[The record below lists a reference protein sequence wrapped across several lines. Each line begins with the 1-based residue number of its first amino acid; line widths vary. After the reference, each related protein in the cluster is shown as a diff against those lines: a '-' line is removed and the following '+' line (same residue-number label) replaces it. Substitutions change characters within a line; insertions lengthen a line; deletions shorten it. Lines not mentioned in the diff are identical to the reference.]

1 MIRRAMKNSKFTC
14 LLMPL
19 SFFKST
25 LLIFLFIEISCG
37 SGMEKKIVNPEI
49 IPQNSNNYQNQHDNS
64 GKDPIIVGA
73 NQFSNYYTTLRG
85 KKIGIVANQTS
96 VVVDSLLT
104 FFENP
109 IVSKEG
115 EKVEEYHLVDFLLA
129 FDIDISSVFAPEHG
143 FRGTADAGEVVKDG
157 KDNITGL
164 PVFSLY
170 GKNKKPT
177 PQQLKDIDIMV
188 FDIQDVGARFYTY
201 ISTLHYIME
210 ACAENNIPL
219 LILDRPNPNG
229 HFIDGPILEQQYKS
243 FVGMHPV
250 PVVHGMTIGEYA
262 QMINGEEWL
271 ANGIQCDITI
281 VKIENYTHQTKYSL
295 PIKPSPN
302 LPNDVAINLYPSL
315 CFFEGTLLSAG
326 RGTEMQF
333 QVFGAPSLP
342 QIYYPFTFTPQT
354 NEGAKYPKF
363 INELCYGKDLRNS
376 KRLNRLN
383 LEWLIE
389 AYVSTGKNKEF
400 FTPYFTKLAG
410 TTKLQELIEKGYT
423 YREIRK
429 TWLQGLEDYDKMRSS
444 YLLYER

>member
-1 MIRRAMKNSKFTC
+1 
-14 LLMPL
+14 
-19 SFFKST
+19 
-25 LLIFLFIEISCG
+25 
-37 SGMEKKIVNPEI
+37 MEKKIVNPEI

-157 KDNITGL
+157 RDNITGL

-229 HFIDGPILEQQYKS
+229 HFIDGPILETQYKS
-243 FVGMHPV
+243 FVCMHPV
-250 PVVHGMTIGEYA
+250 PLFQEMT
-262 QMINGEEWL
+262 
-271 ANGIQCDITI
+271 
-281 VKIENYTHQTKYSL
+281 
-295 PIKPSPN
+295 
-302 LPNDVAINLYPSL
+302 
-315 CFFEGTLLSAG
+315 
-326 RGTEMQF
+326 
-333 QVFGAPSLP
+333 
-342 QIYYPFTFTPQT
+342 
-354 NEGAKYPKF
+354 
-363 INELCYGKDLRNS
+363 
-376 KRLNRLN
+376 
-383 LEWLIE
+383 
-389 AYVSTGKNKEF
+389 TG
-400 FTPYFTKLAG
+400 
-410 TTKLQELIEKGYT
+410 
-423 YREIRK
+423 
-429 TWLQGLEDYDKMRSS
+429 
-444 YLLYER
+444 